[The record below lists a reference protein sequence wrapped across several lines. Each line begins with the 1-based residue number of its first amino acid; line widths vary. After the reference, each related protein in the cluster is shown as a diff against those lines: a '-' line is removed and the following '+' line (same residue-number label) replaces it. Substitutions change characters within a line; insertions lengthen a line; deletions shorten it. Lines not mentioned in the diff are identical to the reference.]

1 MKASVV
7 PWGTLHGHPWN
18 LPIAQKFLY
27 TEKCKK
33 NKKNKCFH
41 AIRSTF
47 VLLKGTL
54 DAKFTFTWCL
64 NLHNH
69 SIGIKI
75 HPLSQ
80 SKPFTDSGQSDVTLP
95 RPLPRL
101 LMDTAVLAH
110 TCPEWAVNSLPLFR
124 SDWGVL
130 LLDVIMNIA
139 VLIYSQHL
147 SRWRLSGLL
156 LFLKGMCPDKCDYVC
171 ANHFKPDCFVNEGQY
186 KAGFA
191 KKLFLK
197 DDSVPTVRGIFKIM
211 C

>member
-1 MKASVV
+1 MDIH
-7 PWGTLHGHPWN
+7 GTFPSHKSFFIPKN
-18 LPIAQKFLY
+18 V
-27 TEKCKK
+27 KK
-33 NKKNKCFH
+33 TKKTNVFH

-110 TCPEWAVNSLPLFR
+110 TCPE
-124 SDWGVL
+124 
-130 LLDVIMNIA
+130 
-139 VLIYSQHL
+139 
-147 SRWRLSGLL
+147 
-156 LFLKGMCPDKCDYVC
+156 
-171 ANHFKPDCFVNEGQY
+171 
-186 KAGFA
+186 
-191 KKLFLK
+191 
-197 DDSVPTVRGIFKIM
+197 
-211 C
+211 